1 MIAMKSFLSVTVKPA
16 KRAGDVAAW
25 LLTYD
30 VWLILLLMTLAAS
43 LLTPNFLTALNLT
56 NLLRQSSIIGILS
69 IGQFLVIL
77 SGGFDLSVAAV
88 MAFSSVILASY
99 GGENLW
105 LAMLAAVSA
114 GLLLGLVNGLFISRG
129 RMAPFIVT
137 LAMLGIAR
145 GLAFSIADTSVM
157 LRNEA
162 FRRFSD
168 ISLGVLPM
176 PALVWLLAAL
186 LLQLLVRG
194 TRTGMHISAIGGRE
208 DTARLAGVP
217 VARVKALV
225 YAASGALAGLAGVLF
240 VARSG
245 SGMPHVGTGWEL
257 DTIAAVV
264 IGGTDLF
271 GGEGSLPR
279 AMAGVLIYMMIRN
292 VMNLLGMDP
301 YLQDMLKAV
310 VILAAVAFGLLRGRL
325 EGSL

>member
-1 MIAMKSFLSVTVKPA
+1 MKITLPVLIRQPRRMGDAAAFLLK
-16 KRAGDVAAW
+16 
-25 LLTYD
+25 YD
-30 VWLILLLMTLAAS
+30 VWLILLAMIVAAS
-43 LLTPNFLTALNLT
+43 LFTPNFLTSLNIA
-56 NLLRQSSIIGILS
+56 NLLRQTSIVGILS

-88 MAFSSVILASY
+88 MALSSVILASY

-105 LAMLAAVSA
+105 LAIFAAMAA
-114 GLLLGLVNGLFISRG
+114 GLLLGLANGLFISRG

-145 GLAFSIADTSVM
+145 GLAFSVADTSVM
-157 LRNEA
+157 LRNES
-162 FRRFSD
+162 FGGCD
-168 ISLGVLPM
+168 ISLGVLSM
-176 PALVWLLAAL
+176 PAMVWLLAAL

-208 DTARLAGVP
+208 DTARLAGVR
-217 VARVKALV
+217 VARVKTLV
-225 YAASGALAGLAGVLF
+225 YAASGVLAGPACVLF

-279 AMAGVLIYMMIRN
+279 AMAGVIIYMMIRN

-310 VILAAVAFGLLRGRL
+310 IILAAVAFGLLRGRL
-325 EGSL
+325 ER

>member
-1 MIAMKSFLSVTVKPA
+1 MKITLPVLIRQPRRMGDAAAFLLK
-16 KRAGDVAAW
+16 
-25 LLTYD
+25 YD
-30 VWLILLLMTLAAS
+30 VWLILLAMIVAAS
-43 LLTPNFLTALNLT
+43 LFTPNFLTSLNIA
-56 NLLRQSSIIGILS
+56 NLLRQTSIVGILS

-88 MAFSSVILASY
+88 MALSSVILASY

-105 LAMLAAVSA
+105 LAIFAAMAA
-114 GLLLGLVNGLFISRG
+114 GLLLGLANGLFISRG

-145 GLAFSIADTSVM
+145 GLAFSVADTSVM
-157 LRNEA
+157 LRNES
-162 FRRFSD
+162 FERFSD
-168 ISLGVLPM
+168 ISLGVLSM
-176 PALVWLLAAL
+176 PAMVWLLAAL

-208 DTARLAGVP
+208 DTARLAGVR
-217 VARVKALV
+217 VARVKTLV
-225 YAASGALAGLAGVLF
+225 YAASGVLAGLAGVLF

-279 AMAGVLIYMMIRN
+279 AMAGVIIYMMIRN

-310 VILAAVAFGLLRGRL
+310 IILAAVAFGLLRGRL
-325 EGSL
+325 ER